1 MEQIDFSEYKLSKYD
16 MNKLGFLFHKNKDNP
31 EIILQ
36 AISFF
41 GLENLINMKHNGIIS
56 KILEYFI
63 NQSDEQTIN
72 QIILQINSFQD
83 FGFMKRDY
91 LNLCKY
97 YYLTNKPKSI
107 DIFVNNILSKSTH
120 NTEYIIQSKDINFMI
135 ENKLFLLL
143 TYIKDLFIEVSCNF
157 ENIVNEDKISS
168 KEKLNISIDSSIFDI
183 INQNLSSE
191 NKFYVENFW
200 KINSCN
206 YKAIIDGGN
215 VLHSAKGKLND
226 ESVSNLIKIIKKT
239 ELMLGKSLL
248 IIHRKHIKTF
258 PTLINQLKS
267 IGVTYFL
274 TPYKVNDDIFI
285 LWFFLNIETKPYI
298 ITNDKYRDHI
308 FHFETVNKKENTNLS
323 MSQFKHVLSQQ
334 SLEYDITNNTIS
346 QPIRVSK
353 CIHMIENKIYVP
365 HVSGQFIEIN
375 L

>member
-36 AISFF
+36 AMTFF
-41 GLENLINMKHNGIIS
+41 GLENLINMKHNGIVTQ
-56 KILEYFI
+56 ILEYYI
-63 NQSDEQTIN
+63 NQSDEETIN
-72 QIILQINSFQD
+72 KIIVQIASFQD
-83 FGFMKRDY
+83 FNLMKRDY
-91 LNLCKY
+91 LNLIKY
-97 YYLTNKPKSI
+97 YYIIDTKKSI
-107 DIFVNNILSKSTH
+107 DIFVNNILSKSTS
-120 NTEYIIQSKDINFMI
+120 NTDYVIQSKDINFMI

-143 TYIKDLFIEVSCNF
+143 TYIKDLFIEVSGNF
-157 ENIVNEDKISS
+157 NCVSQDLINYDKKINVSINSS
-168 KEKLNISIDSSIFDI
+168 VFDI
-183 INQNLSSE
+183 INKNLSSE
-191 NKFYVENFW
+191 NKFYIESFW
-200 KINSCN
+200 KINKREF
-206 YKAIIDGGN
+206 KAIIDGGN

-258 PTLINQLKS
+258 PTLINQIKS

>member
-31 EIILQ
+31 EIISQ
-36 AISFF
+36 AISFL
-41 GLENLINMKHNGIIS
+41 GLENLINMKHNGIVTQ
-56 KILEYFI
+56 ILEYYI
-63 NQSDEQTIN
+63 NQSNEQ
-72 QIILQINSFQD
+72 QINYIFSLIYEISD
-83 FGFMKRDY
+83 FNLMKRDY
-91 LNLCKY
+91 LNLIKY
-97 YYLTNKPKSI
+97 YYIIDTKKSI
-107 DIFVNNILSKSTH
+107 DIFVNNILSKSSS
-120 NTEYIIQSKDINFMI
+120 NTDYVIQSKDINFMI
-135 ENKLFLLL
+135 ENKLFSLL
-143 TYIKDLFIEVSCNF
+143 TYIKDLFIEVSGDFNCVSQDLINYD
-157 ENIVNEDKISS
+157 NKINVSINSS
-168 KEKLNISIDSSIFDI
+168 VFDI

-226 ESVSNLIKIIKKT
+226 ESVSNLIKIIKQT

-248 IIHRKHIKTF
+248 IIHRKHTKTF
-258 PTLINQLKS
+258 PNLINQLKS

-323 MSQFKHVLSQQ
+323 MSQFKHILSQQ
-334 SLEYDITNNTIS
+334 SLEYNIVTNTIS
-346 QPIRVSK
+346 QSIRVSR
-353 CIHMIENKIYVP
+353 CIHIIENKIYIP

>member
-72 QIILQINSFQD
+72 NIILQVDSFQD
-83 FGFMKRDY
+83 FNMMKRDY
-91 LNLCKY
+91 FNLIKY
-97 YYLTNKPKSI
+97 YYLTNKPISI
-107 DIFVNNILSKSTH
+107 DIFINNILSKSTH
-120 NTEYIIQSKDINFMI
+120 NTDYIIQTKDINFII

-143 TYIKDLFIEVSCNF
+143 TYIKDLFIEASCDF
-157 ENIVNEDKISS
+157 ENFVNEDQISYD
-168 KEKLNISIDSSIFDI
+168 KKLNILIDSSVFDV
-183 INQNLSSE
+183 INKNLSSE
-191 NKFYVENFW
+191 NKLYLENFW
-200 KINSCN
+200 SLNNKD
-206 YKAIIDGGN
+206 YKVIIDGGN
-215 VLHSAKGKLND
+215 VLHAVNGKLND
-226 ESVSNLIKIIKKT
+226 KSVSNLIKIIKQT
-239 ELMLGKSLL
+239 EQMFGKSLL
-248 IIHRKHIKTF
+248 IIHRKHTKTF
-258 PTLINQLKS
+258 PNLISQLKS
-267 IGVTYFL
+267 IDVTYFL
-274 TPYKVNDDIFI
+274 TPYKVDDDVFI
-285 LWFFLNIETKPYI
+285 LWFFLNIKIKPFI

-308 FHFETVNKKENTNLS
+308 FHKENENLS
-323 MSQFKHVLSQQ
+323 MLQFKYVLAQQ
-334 SLEYDITNNTIS
+334 SLEYDIIQNLIN

-353 CIHMIENKIYVP
+353 CIHIIENKVYVP